1 LTEEKDHT
9 PTKRPHVTKN
19 DTGQHLGWHKIR
31 RHLLLRS
38 QENTDR
44 NTPKRCEKS
53 SEEYPRFS
61 RMTPHNCPIRRPLS
75 SEASRHRDGW
85 RQSTRTSCHL
95 PIALPAAR
103 RPPHAVEDAA
113 ASADKLPAASRS
125 GKRILTQ
132 HAARFL
138 FDSLCSYNKPGT
150 FKFVFVLFSYPLNLC
165 IHLYS
170 RSFINAADLNLS

>member
-1 LTEEKDHT
+1 
-9 PTKRPHVTKN
+9 
-19 DTGQHLGWHKIR
+19 
-31 RHLLLRS
+31 
-38 QENTDR
+38 
-44 NTPKRCEKS
+44 
-53 SEEYPRFS
+53 
-61 RMTPHNCPIRRPLS
+61 MTPHNCPIRRPLS

-113 ASADKLPAASRS
+113 ASADKLPAASRP

-170 RSFINAADLNLS
+170 RSFINAAPLPVFTYHALIE

>member
-1 LTEEKDHT
+1 MTEEKDQT
-9 PTKRPHVTKN
+9 STKRPHVTKN

-44 NTPKRCEKS
+44 NTPKRCEES

-61 RMTPHNCPIRRPLS
+61 QMTPHNCPIRRPLS

-95 PIALPAAR
+95 PIALPAAH
-103 RPPHAVEDAA
+103 RPPACRRG
-113 ASADKLPAASRS
+113 RS
-125 GKRILTQ
+125 GKRRQAPRSLTPREA
-132 HAARFL
+132 HIHTARSTVPF
-138 FDSLCSYNKPGT
+138 
-150 FKFVFVLFSYPLNLC
+150 
-165 IHLYS
+165 
-170 RSFINAADLNLS
+170 

>member
-1 LTEEKDHT
+1 MTEEKDHT
-9 PTKRPHVTKN
+9 PTKRPHVTKS

-44 NTPKRCEKS
+44 NTPKRCEES

-61 RMTPHNCPIRRPLS
+61 QMTPHNCPIRRPLS

-95 PIALPAAR
+95 PIALPAAH
-103 RPPHAVEDAA
+103 RPRMPSRTQRQAPTSSPQPHAPG
-113 ASADKLPAASRS
+113 SAYSHS
-125 GKRILTQ
+125 TQ
-132 HAARFL
+132 HGSFLTHCARTINQEH
-138 FDSLCSYNKPGT
+138 SLISTVCS
-150 FKFVFVLFSYPLNLC
+150 VLLL
-165 IHLYS
+165 IL
-170 RSFINAADLNLS
+170 I